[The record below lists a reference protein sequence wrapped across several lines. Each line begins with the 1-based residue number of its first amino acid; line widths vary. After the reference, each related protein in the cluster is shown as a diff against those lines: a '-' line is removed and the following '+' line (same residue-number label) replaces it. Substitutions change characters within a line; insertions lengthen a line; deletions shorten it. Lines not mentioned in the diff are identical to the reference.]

1 MLEMGSAGAEGE
13 AGAALTMRQPRPED
27 GPAVTDLVRA
37 CPPLDTNSPYLHL
50 IQCSQF
56 AETCVLAERDD
67 RAVGWISA
75 HRPPSDPGQIFVWQV
90 AVHPD
95 ARGIGLGGLM
105 LDELIARP
113 AVRGATHLAATVTR
127 DNDASWALFGGFAR
141 RRGLVLRRR
150 TWFERHRHFA
160 GIHSTE
166 WLATIGPLPA
176 THTDP
181 QEDM

>member
-1 MLEMGSAGAEGE
+1 MLERGGAGAEGE
-13 AGAALTMRQPRPED
+13 TGAVLTMRPPRPDD
-27 GPAVTDLVRA
+27 GPAVTALIRA
-37 CPPLDTNSPYLHL
+37 CPPLDANSPYLHL
-50 IQCSQF
+50 SQCGQF
-56 AETCVLAERDD
+56 AATCVLAERDGQ
-67 RAVGWISA
+67 ALGWISA

-95 ARGIGLGGLM
+95 ARGLGLGGRM
-105 LDELIARP
+105 LDALVERP

-141 RRGLVLRRR
+141 RHGLALRRR

-160 GIHSTE
+160 GMHATE

-176 THTDP
+176 TQPSP